1 MADSNT
7 SRVSAPTNPELLAA
21 MHRMHLK
28 PLWDL
33 YKGLNT
39 REPRFLEPMVWPWS
53 DIEPLIDRAS
63 AEVDMAH
70 AERRALMLSH
80 PALTGTTFTTP
91 TLSAALQILEPGE
104 HAPSHRHT
112 LAALRFVLT
121 GDGAI
126 TVTDGK
132 HCLMEPG
139 DLILTPAWTWHKHYH
154 PGKQRAVWLDG
165 LDAPLCTALGTVFFE
180 HGPGPEDAQLPL
192 RESDKAMF
200 GGGVSPQ
207 SAVISHEHSYSPLF
221 RYPWSSVSS
230 ALDAMAPA
238 EDGSRRIRYVNPVDG
253 GSVMPTID
261 CYAERFEVG
270 RTTQPYRVSATAIV
284 AVVEG
289 QGSSRVGAKQFTWS
303 KNDIF
308 TLPRW
313 QWIEHTATSG
323 PASLFLMTD
332 RSFVASIGH
341 LREERKMPG
350 E

>member
-7 SRVSAPTNPELLAA
+7 SRVPSPTNPELLSA
-21 MHRMHLK
+21 MHRMHLQ

-53 DIEPLIDRAS
+53 EIEPLIDRAS

-80 PALTGTTFTTP
+80 PGLKGTTFTTP

-132 HCLMEPG
+132 ECLMEPG
-139 DLILTPAWTWHKHYH
+139 DLVLTPAWTWHRHYH

-180 HGPGPEDAQLPL
+180 HGPGPKDSTLPPK
-192 RESDKAMF
+192 ESDKAML

-221 RYPWSSVSS
+221 RYPWSSVRS
-230 ALDAMAPA
+230 ALDAMSPA
-238 EDGSRRIRYVNPVDG
+238 QDGSRRIRYVNPVDG

-270 RTTQPYRVSATAIV
+270 RTTQPCRGSATAIV
-284 AVVEG
+284 VVVEG
-289 QGSSRVGAKQFTWS
+289 EGSSGVGAKQFTWR
-303 KNDIF
+303 KHDIF

-332 RSFVASIGH
+332 RSFVASICH
-341 LREERKMPG
+341 LREEKKMSG
-350 E
+350 Q